1 MQMAHMTPLK
11 TPTQKEC
18 LKKPNEKYGD
28 KEQNTYLSL
37 ETPVQKGNLK
47 KPPSQKYGNR
57 KQNTYLNIWF
67 IYITYAPSPCSG
79 KEDRWDKCPRILW
92 LWWMMRKKGRREE
105 CRCSSKWTYLVM
117 FHIPTLMHV
126 MFNIQRACGCESHAL
141 APVTR

>member
-1 MQMAHMTPLK
+1 MAPYTPPDANSRGTPLQSPIMQMAHITPLK

-67 IYITYAPSPCSG
+67 IYTTYAPSPCSG
-79 KEDRWDKCPRILW
+79 KEDRWDKCPRIL
-92 LWWMMRKKGRREE
+92 
-105 CRCSSKWTYLVM
+105 
-117 FHIPTLMHV
+117 
-126 MFNIQRACGCESHAL
+126 
-141 APVTR
+141 